1 MTRDRR
7 KRRTLSRILSVAFFI
22 AMLSIGFGHAI
33 ALAEEYQ
40 PLDWGAYSSS
50 PDYWIEED
58 IYTQTFDPTYPD
70 YVWKQKQDT
79 IYGGT
84 SYADVFSIVDS
95 TEEDAES
102 LEIRAYQEGG
112 STLVASQTL
121 TVSIPV
127 PKGFN
132 SLFDELKSF
141 QTPDLS
147 SVKWDSGIFEL
158 EPARGYIKA
167 NGRFQSSYHEKAPC
181 VYTAYRGDVSLQYWT
196 RLNSLAQKEGDNYE
210 AFVMYKGCSSSEQ
223 YERYLNEYD
232 LEERVDGARHVFI
245 WSSKKNGVETTQSQT
260 DYTNSEGKTRHEP
273 TTIEATTD
281 IRQYYVIDELPEVP
295 GYYLQTVIRIENNLK
310 TCKTADGTY
319 ISPEGQILID
329 EINYMHDAIDSE
341 LIDELLAIRP
351 TVTWGEPNSLKNDK
365 PVQEHVTI
373 DTDADDKPGET
384 DNGWVIPAA
393 IVGGIAVVGGAAA
406 LGLRGRRKDGSDSDS
421 DSDDDQQEEPPSTFR
436 MVLWKQC
443 GDTLFVGGGAQT
455 VGARIVEEKPNGG
468 GTVNRDDLTARLS
481 FGVTDNMKAELIGMR
496 GSNKCINVEAVE
508 AGPEGTDTTGVVAI
522 TFTGDGASFTNNVK
536 FKIQE
541 LRLEFPDVALTFVAG
556 QKQTFQLPFRF
567 SKEILPERF
576 NPEFD
581 TRLTSPEAEKRF
593 RDVHVVRTDDYPG
606 CSFAVEMTECGEIG
620 KDDAPGT
627 IESFTCYVAAALPD
641 GAGGQGRKLEGEF
654 RFFRFFE
661 GIRFTCE
668 PLKCYMELVER
679 QAPTDGLE
687 RIRQTAAA
695 QAAELVPDDPNDPEA
710 ATRRAQLQADLE
722 AQMTSDFYDRYLDEG
737 NVVVSGRNVIHGAS
751 QLMAASLGSAAG
763 MSVPGAEWQV
773 EHAIRETA
781 REAKEMFP
789 QLFERTETYLLA
801 TRDRMEKTPGR
812 THAYLTLYVVDEFT
826 DEEGNTYRRPCTKL
840 PDPGDISFSF
850 TDVKGSSALHDEKGK
865 VIENPAEALDFQYYI
880 KDVNP
885 VDNTVM
891 FEIVPTKAIMVPPNR
906 TLVDVGLVVSWV
918 DGAGNVRAFSAE
930 QRVNAISQPLRID
943 YAERQDQYDAEDA
956 DVKKL
961 LLAIQETIRERPNGE
976 LAVAGSVSAAET
988 VADVTEGMI
997 DHPVL
1002 ALNPVTAAGLNL
1014 YTAYKSMRRQLSH
1027 NIYYEDLMPLH
1038 DFIQV
1043 MLDGYDEHYGYCMS
1057 DVKAVERAL
1066 ARFENGEVGSAQA
1079 IDLALNSRGVELYEA
1094 AEGFVRDYNHS
1105 LGPVFIRIMLA
1116 IKTLGAS
1123 EFVFIPLNSI
1133 TAGIEASLDYRD
1145 KGGDKTLELFRVG
1158 IDKGGR
1164 HALNEAAWAG
1174 GFYVLGKCVKG
1185 AFILGKEVV
1194 NQFDLIKQAFKEIKW
1209 FSSTRQLPEWVA
1221 RTLASGDATA
1231 KAAIRAHRG
1240 FDNAAVNIGYY
1251 VIDGGNTALS
1261 KAEALAQVE
1270 ARIKVDEMA
1279 KLVTGGKLVKNGK
1292 ELSRFQ
1298 ARALVAGLRRDK
1310 FAIELMN
1317 KLNGAEYESLN
1328 ICYNKLIGELEKEV
1342 CEGAVKN
1349 LARRLGIPAHRI
1361 RYKTSSGNANA
1372 DMAAGKKVARD
1383 LDVTFEYQKPNG
1395 EWKDVDYT
1403 IAQESFNAELY
1414 NTMAGVYGSK
1424 EAMAAFAEALDMTV
1438 TSALHPEA
1446 YSPEYNDL
1454 LVVVDPRRAGE
1465 AFKHPEIVAKVA
1477 KYKCTHWM
1485 GFAEEM
1491 AAAAL
1496 KLKESVVELVVGSL
1510 EYKQYLSYL
1519 SKSAMF
1525 AEEAVRQFTK
1535 QADRIIVE
1543 KIAIL
1548 ERSGKLKEFLA
1559 GVSVDVTQF
1568 LKKLQLL
1575 KHSGAGRVGAPGLT
1589 ITEANAILAKDYG
1602 GATVEQCFDELETLI
1617 VEMNKFF

>member
-1 MTRDRR
+1 MLKAIEQRCA
-7 KRRTLSRILSVAFFI
+7 LLLPMIMLAVA
-22 AMLSIGFGHAI
+22 A
-33 ALAEEYQ
+33 ALGAFALPAKAQAENTHF
-40 PLDWGAYSSS
+40 
-50 PDYWIEED
+50 ED
-58 IYTQTFDPTYPD
+58 IEHVERVISDYKDTLDVSIEMDGLVNPVIKSRSSGSDSHTIKMDAGMPTGGNLRVRIKFDINEVDEKTGKVSSRLDLANVGLIASRRDDDIKDSGYGEEWHFPKSRSYTTTAERALIFADPSKSREVADFEMPSENEFVCDVSVPQGTD
-70 YVWKQKQDT
+70 WFKAT
-79 IYGGT
+79 IWVRGNGT
-84 SYADVFSIVDS
+84 NVAYEF
-95 TEEDAES
+95 
-102 LEIRAYQEGG
+102 EIYQEKG
-112 STLVASQTL
+112 SSGSQVESSRQEPSQEKPAQENVTITTDASKD
-121 TVSIPV
+121 
-127 PKGFN
+127 KG
-132 SLFDELKSF
+132 
-141 QTPDLS
+141 
-147 SVKWDSGIFEL
+147 DSG
-158 EPARGYIKA
+158 
-167 NGRFQSSYHEKAPC
+167 
-181 VYTAYRGDVSLQYWT
+181 
-196 RLNSLAQKEGDNYE
+196 
-210 AFVMYKGCSSSEQ
+210 
-223 YERYLNEYD
+223 
-232 LEERVDGARHVFI
+232 
-245 WSSKKNGVETTQSQT
+245 
-260 DYTNSEGKTRHEP
+260 
-273 TTIEATTD
+273 
-281 IRQYYVIDELPEVP
+281 
-295 GYYLQTVIRIENNLK
+295 
-310 TCKTADGTY
+310 
-319 ISPEGQILID
+319 
-329 EINYMHDAIDSE
+329 
-341 LIDELLAIRP
+341 
-351 TVTWGEPNSLKNDK
+351 
-365 PVQEHVTI
+365 
-373 DTDADDKPGET
+373 
-384 DNGWVIPAA
+384 GWVIPAA
-393 IVGGIAVVGGAAA
+393 IVGALVVAGGAVA
-406 LGLRGRRKDGSDSDS
+406 LSRRGRKGDDEPDP
-421 DSDDDQQEEPPSTFR
+421 DDDQQEEEPPSTFR
-436 MVLWKQC
+436 MVLWKDF

-481 FGVTDNMKAELIGMR
+481 FGVTDNLRAEFIGMQ
-496 GSNKCINVEAVE
+496 GPNKCINVEAIE
-508 AGPEGTDTTGVVAI
+508 AGPEGTDTTGIVAI
-522 TFTGDGASFTNNVK
+522 EFAGDGASFTNNVK

-567 SKEILPERF
+567 SKEGVPENF

-593 RDVHVVRTDDYPG
+593 RDVRVVRTDDYPG
-606 CSFAVEMTECGEIG
+606 CSFAVEMTECGEVG

-627 IESFTCYVAAALPD
+627 IESFTCHVAATLPA
-641 GAGGQGRKLEGEF
+641 GAGGQGRRLEGEF

-679 QAPTDGLE
+679 QAPADGLE
-687 RIRQTAAA
+687 RIRQMAAA
-695 QAAELVPDDPNDPEA
+695 KAAELVPDDPDDPEA
-710 ATRRAQLQADLE
+710 ANRRAQLQADLE

-737 NVVVSGRNVIHGAS
+737 EVVVSGRNVIHGAS
-751 QLMAASLGSAAG
+751 QLMAASLGAAGG
-763 MSVPGAEWQV
+763 MSVLDGEWQV

-812 THAYLTLYVVDEFT
+812 THAYLTLFVVDEFT
-826 DEEGNTYRRPCTKL
+826 DEEGNTFRRPCTKL
-840 PDPGDISFSF
+840 PDPGDVSFSF
-850 TDVKGSSALHDEKGK
+850 TDVEGSSALHDEKGK
-865 VIENPAEALDFQYYI
+865 VVERPAEVLDFQYYI

-885 VDNTVM
+885 DDNTVM
-891 FEIVPTKAIMVPPNR
+891 YEIMPTKAIMVPPNR
-906 TLVDVGLVVSWV
+906 TLVDVKLVVNWT
-918 DGAGNVRAFSAE
+918 DAAGNTRMFSAE

-943 YAERQDQYDAEDA
+943 YAQRQDQYDAEDA
-956 DVKKL
+956 DVKEL
-961 LLAIQETIRERPNGE
+961 LLAIQKTIRERPNGE

-988 VADVTEGMI
+988 GADIVGGMI

-1014 YTAYKSMRRQLSH
+1014 YTAYKSMRRQLAH

-1057 DVKAVERAL
+1057 DVKDVQRAL

-1105 LGPVFIRIMLA
+1105 LGPVLIRITLA

-1123 EFVFIPLNSI
+1123 EFVIIPLNSI

-1145 KGGDKTLELFRVG
+1145 KGGDKVLELFRVG

-1164 HALNEAAWAG
+1164 HALTEAAWAA

-1194 NQFDLIKQAFKEIKW
+1194 NQFDLIKQAFREIKW
-1209 FSSTRQLPEWVA
+1209 FSSSKQLPEWLA
-1221 RTLASGDATA
+1221 RTLANGDDAA
-1231 KAAIRAHRG
+1231 KAAIRANRG

-1251 VIDGGNTALS
+1251 IIDGGNTALS
-1261 KAEALAQVE
+1261 KAEALGQIE

-1279 KLVTGGKLVKNGK
+1279 KLLTGGKLVRNGK
-1292 ELSRFQ
+1292 ELSQFQ
-1298 ARALVAGLRRDK
+1298 ARALVVGLRRDK

-1317 KLNGAEYESLN
+1317 KLAGAEYESLN
-1328 ICYNKLIGELEKEV
+1328 IFYNKVIGELEKEV
-1342 CEGAVKN
+1342 CEKAVKS
-1349 LARRLGIPAHRI
+1349 LAKRLGIPASRI

-1383 LDVTFEYQKPNG
+1383 LDVSFEYQNANG
-1395 EWKDVDYT
+1395 EWKYIDHTVG
-1403 IAQESFNAELY
+1403 QESFNAELY
-1414 NTMAGVYGSK
+1414 NTMAGIYGNK

-1454 LVVVDPRRAGE
+1454 LIVIDPRHAGE
-1465 AFKHPEIVAKVA
+1465 AFKHPDIVAKVA

-1491 AAAAL
+1491 AAAAI
-1496 KLKESVVELVVGSL
+1496 KLKDSVVKLIVGSL

-1559 GVSVDVTQF
+1559 STSVDVTTF

-1602 GATVEQCFDELETLI
+1602 GATVEQCFDELEKLI
-1617 VEMNKFF
+1617 VEMNKFFPK